1 MAWPRSLSASLS
13 IYGLGAAG
21 ECKNFDFGQE
31 FFLGRSLLLRSRIPR
46 CRAPG
51 SCIQHRI
58 MTAETN
64 SSRVQV
70 IHSEE
75 RSHESSELKRWLDE
89 LVARKGSDLL
99 LVPNAPASI
108 RFEGV
113 VSPIADAS
121 LSGEQIE
128 GAVLPALAAHAREE
142 YQQYGI
148 ADSSYRV
155 DGVGRFRINLHRE
168 RGRAAATVRALP
180 SRVPLLSE
188 LRLPPGVNAL
198 AALQRGLVI
207 IGGATGSGKTTTLA
221 ALVNEINQREP
232 RHIVTIEDPIEYE
245 HAHNKSV
252 IEQVEIGVDAPD
264 FPTALRAAMRQA
276 PDVIVVGE
284 MRDSET
290 ARIALAAAET
300 GHLVFTTLHT
310 TDAASTV
317 SRVAD
322 SFPQERQHTVRAEMA
337 MALAAM
343 LTQTLIPRRSGGR
356 VPAAELLMVGYGAK
370 QHIRK
375 NALQHLHQEIT
386 ITRKQGSFS
395 MEESLAQLVF
405 QQELTREEAMTRA
418 IHAEDLDTLLKA
430 KGF

>member
-1 MAWPRSLSASLS
+1 MT
-13 IYGLGAAG
+13 G
-21 ECKNFDFGQE
+21 E
-31 FFLGRSLLLRSRIPR
+31 I
-46 CRAPG
+46 
-51 SCIQHRI
+51 
-58 MTAETN
+58 N
-64 SSRVQV
+64 STHIQV
-70 IHSEE
+70 IHSET
-75 RSHESSELKRWLDE
+75 RHPESAELRRWLGE
-89 LVARKGSDLL
+89 LVLRNGSDLL

-108 RFEGV
+108 RLEGV
-113 VSPIADAS
+113 LSAIEDKT
-121 LSGEQIE
+121 LSGEEIE
-128 GAVLPALAAHAREE
+128 AAVFPAMAAHAREE
-142 YQQYGI
+142 YRQYGI
-148 ADSSYRV
+148 ADSSYRLE
-155 DGVGRFRINLHRE
+155 GVGRFRINLHRE

-180 SRVPLLSE
+180 SKVPPLSE
-188 LRLPPGVNAL
+188 LRLPPGVGAI
-198 AALQRGLVI
+198 AGLQRGLVI

-221 ALVNEINQREP
+221 ALVNEINQRDA

-245 HAHNKSV
+245 HTHNKSV
-252 IEQVEIGVDAPD
+252 IEQVEIGIDAPD

-290 ARIALAAAET
+290 ARIALSAAET

-317 SRVAD
+317 SRIAD

-343 LTQTLIPRRSGGR
+343 LTQTLIPKRNGGR
-356 VPAAELLMVGYGAK
+356 VPAAELLILGYGAR

-386 ITRKQGSFS
+386 ITRKQGSFTL
-395 MEESLAQLVF
+395 EESLAQLVF
-405 QQELTREEAMTRA
+405 QQDLLREEAMTRA
-418 IHAEDLDTLLKA
+418 LHPEDLDTILKA

>member
-1 MAWPRSLSASLS
+1 
-13 IYGLGAAG
+13 
-21 ECKNFDFGQE
+21 
-31 FFLGRSLLLRSRIPR
+31 
-46 CRAPG
+46 
-51 SCIQHRI
+51 

-64 SSRVQV
+64 STHIQV
-70 IHSEE
+70 IHSET
-75 RSHESSELKRWLDE
+75 RHPESAELRRWLGE
-89 LVARKGSDLL
+89 LVLRNGSDLL

-108 RFEGV
+108 RLEGV
-113 VSPIADAS
+113 LSAIEDKT
-121 LSGEQIE
+121 LSGEEIE
-128 GAVLPALAAHAREE
+128 AAVLPALAAHAREE
-142 YQQYGI
+142 YRQYGI
-148 ADSSYRV
+148 ADSSYRLE
-155 DGVGRFRINLHRE
+155 GVGRFRINLHRE

-180 SRVPLLSE
+180 SKVPALSE
-188 LRLPPGVNAL
+188 LRLPPGVGAI
-198 AALQRGLVI
+198 AGLQRGLVI

-221 ALVNEINQREP
+221 ALVNEINLRDA

-245 HAHNKSV
+245 HTHNKSV

-290 ARIALAAAET
+290 ARIALSAAET

-317 SRVAD
+317 SRIAD

-343 LTQTLIPRRSGGR
+343 LTQTLIPKRNGGR
-356 VPAAELLMVGYGAK
+356 VPAAELLILGYGAR

-386 ITRKQGSFS
+386 ITRKQGSFTL
-395 MEESLAQLVF
+395 EESLAQLVF
-405 QQELTREEAMTRA
+405 QQDLLREEAMTRA
-418 IHAEDLDTLLKA
+418 LHPEDLDTILKA

>member
-1 MAWPRSLSASLS
+1 
-13 IYGLGAAG
+13 
-21 ECKNFDFGQE
+21 
-31 FFLGRSLLLRSRIPR
+31 
-46 CRAPG
+46 
-51 SCIQHRI
+51 
-58 MTAETN
+58 MTGETN
-64 SSRVQV
+64 STHIQV
-70 IHSEE
+70 IHSET
-75 RSHESSELKRWLDE
+75 RHPESAEFRRWLGE
-89 LVARKGSDLL
+89 LVLRNGSDLL

-108 RFEGV
+108 RLEGV
-113 VSPIADAS
+113 LSAIEDKT
-121 LSGEQIE
+121 LSGEEIE
-128 GAVLPALAAHAREE
+128 AAVLPAMAAHAREE
-142 YQQYGI
+142 YRQYGI
-148 ADSSYRV
+148 ADSSYRLE
-155 DGVGRFRINLHRE
+155 GVGRFRINLHRE

-180 SRVPLLSE
+180 SKVPALSE
-188 LRLPPGVNAL
+188 LRLPPGVGAI
-198 AALQRGLVI
+198 AGLQRGLVI

-221 ALVNEINQREP
+221 ALVNEINQRDA

-245 HAHNKSV
+245 HTHSKSV
-252 IEQVEIGVDAPD
+252 IEQVEIGIDAPD

-290 ARIALAAAET
+290 ARIALSAAET

-317 SRVAD
+317 SRIAD

-343 LTQTLIPRRSGGR
+343 LTQTLIPKRTGGR
-356 VPAAELLMVGYGAK
+356 VPAAELLVLGYGAR

-386 ITRKQGSFS
+386 ITRKQGSFTL
-395 MEESLAQLVF
+395 EESLAQLVF
-405 QQELTREEAMTRA
+405 QQDLLREEAMTRA
-418 IHAEDLDTLLKA
+418 LHPEDLDTILKA